1 VALVIR
7 IESALPSPGLPLMP
21 IKLRCPICQRTFDA
35 PEKYSGRT
43 VNCPACK
50 AAIAIPALAAEVVAA
65 PNATVPNDASSAVV
79 ASTPLADHGETTLL
93 TVRPAMFRNRPLRF
107 LLLIGLIAIGGV
119 LGWVRSPFGWI
130 ASVAGVAILLLWWVR
145 NRAVS
150 LEVTTKRTIMRNGML
165 ARRTR
170 EVRHADVRFL
180 EVKQSFG
187 QRLRGV
193 GSLAISSAAHGE
205 VEIAINGIP
214 RPEHVKD
221 TIDGYRG

>member
-1 VALVIR
+1 
-7 IESALPSPGLPLMP
+7 MP
-21 IKLRCPICQRTFDA
+21 IKLRCPICQRTFDV

-50 AAIAIPALAAEVVAA
+50 AAIAIPALAAEVVVAPTAA
-65 PNATVPNDASSAVV
+65 VPNNASPAVV
-79 ASTPLADHGETTLL
+79 ASTPLADHGEMNLSP

-150 LEVTTKRTIMRNGML
+150 LEVTTQRTIMRNGML